1 MTTKKSAA
9 QSKPPTNRESNYVLA
24 ILFVVIMLN
33 FLDRQVISIVA
44 EPIKQEMGLTD
55 KEIGLMTGL
64 SFALFYTT
72 LAIPVAA
79 LADRWHRSRIIAIA
93 IGIWSFMTIMCGAAN
108 NFLQL
113 FLARVGVGIGE
124 SASGPASHSLIAD
137 YFPPERRAGAMGV
150 YGAAVPLGAFVA
162 LAGGGWIVENFDWR
176 VAFFIAGVPGIIIA
190 LIVWWTV
197 REPRGSVSLREAF
210 KPQPDQQTLKQ
221 AVVEL
226 WSKPIYW
233 HLVVAG
239 VLIQFVSYGIAAFY
253 GSLYV
258 RVFGIGYGELG
269 LKLGLMVAIAGMSGA
284 WLGGKIGDKLD
295 KHRPATSLLLIAA
308 TFIIAVPSTFVA
320 VNVANVNL
328 SISLL
333 GVTTFAAT
341 FYYGPNFSLIQTL
354 AGDRTRAM
362 AVAIYLLFAGLIGLG
377 FGPLFVGAVSDYISG
392 GDPALQADGIRGG
405 VATIA
410 LFNLWTAF
418 HFWRA
423 HRLVKLGQLTN
434 TDSVVS
440 T

>member
-1 MTTKKSAA
+1 MSVEISPARTAIPS
-9 QSKPPTNRESNYVLA
+9 QREANYVLA
-24 ILFVVIMLN
+24 VLFVVIMLN

-44 EPIKQEMGLTD
+44 EPIKQEMGLSD
-55 KEIGLMTGL
+55 KQIGLMTGL

-72 LAIPVAA
+72 LAIPVAL
-79 LADRWHRSRIIAIA
+79 LADKWHRSRIIAIA
-93 IGIWSFMTIMCGAAN
+93 VGIWSLMTILCGAAN
-108 NFLQL
+108 NFIQL

-137 YFPPERRAGAMGV
+137 YFPPERQASALGV

-176 VAFFIAGVPGIIIA
+176 TAFFIAGAPGIFVA
-190 LIVWWTV
+190 LIVWWSV
-197 REPRGSVSLREAF
+197 KEPRGHVSLKEAF
-210 KPQPDQQTLKQ
+210 KPQPDQQTLKE
-221 AVVEL
+221 ALTEL
-226 WSKPIYW
+226 WSKPTYW
-233 HLVVAG
+233 HLVMAG
-239 VLIQFVSYGIAAFY
+239 ILIQFVSYGTAAFY

-258 RVFGIGYGELG
+258 RVFGVGYGELG

-284 WLGGKIGDKLD
+284 WLGGKVGDRFD
-295 KHRPATSLLLIAA
+295 KERPGSSLKVIAA
-308 TFIIAVPSTFVA
+308 TFIVAVPCTFAA
-320 VNVANVNL
+320 VSVDNINL
-328 SISLL
+328 SICLL

-377 FGPLFVGAVSDYISG
+377 FGPIFVGAVSDFISG
-392 GDPALQADGIRGG
+392 GDPSLEANGIRGG

-410 LFNLWTAF
+410 LFNIWTAF

-423 HRLVKLGQLTN
+423 QRLVAAG
-434 TDSVVS
+434 
-440 T
+440 